1 MERKRL
7 KIINQ
12 NVNLTKINKAGNSES
27 TEHDN
32 YDPFADSFDSNM
44 LNEIES
50 TLKQEDTNFKSQH
63 HNKNINNMSLLF
75 SDHSVTQTFKKHV
88 DQLFENI
95 EQSICYMGPDN
106 QNDSFADEI
115 FDVFTFKDEEAKENV
130 NLNDTQIQQGLNK
143 TRDMNCSLGSLLKK
157 ALVKNAGNS
166 VQLSQKSVINYDV
179 TLNRSLT
186 TESESKFRS
195 LGDFFGLP
203 DTVKQLI
210 KHYKGIEN
218 LYDWQKECL
227 DLAVSNRSNLI
238 YALPTSG
245 GKTLVA
251 EILMLREILCYQKNV
266 IFVLPFVAIVQEKV
280 WDMSPFAV
288 ALDFLVEEYASS
300 KGTYPPKKRRRKHSV
315 YIATVEKAL
324 GLVNSLIET
333 GRLNEIG
340 LIVIDEL
347 HFIGDESRGATL
359 EICLTKV
366 AHLNGTTLAFK
377 LVATFCNFVCRK
389 YSDCWDECHCWQYQ
403 RSCQVFKRQS
413 ILQRF

>member
-1 MERKRL
+1 MERKKL
-7 KIINQ
+7 KVINE
-12 NVNLTKINKAGNSES
+12 NVNLIKMDKVGNSES
-27 TEHDN
+27 TERED
-32 YDPFADSFDSNM
+32 YDPFAESFDSNI
-44 LNEIES
+44 LNEIDT
-50 TLKQEDTNFKSQH
+50 TLKQDDTNLKSQH
-63 HNKNINNMSLLF
+63 HKENLNDMSLLF
-75 SDHSVTQTFKKHV
+75 TDHEVTQTFKKHV
-88 DQLFENI
+88 DQLFEDI

-115 FDVFTFKDEEAKENV
+115 FDVFTFKDEEAKESA
-130 NLNDTQIQQGLNK
+130 NLDDTRIQQGLNK
-143 TRDMNCSLGSLLKK
+143 TSDMNCSLGSLLKK
-157 ALVKNAGNS
+157 ALVKNAGNN

-179 TLNRSLT
+179 TLNRSLIN
-186 TESESKFRS
+186 ESEFRS

-300 KGTYPPKKRRRKHSV
+300 KGTYPPKKRRRKRSV

-366 AHLNGTTLAFK
+366 AHLNGTTFAFK
-377 LVATFCNFVCRK
+377 SAATLCNFVCRK
-389 YSDCWDECHCWQYQ
+389 HSNCWHECHCWQYQ
-403 RSCQVFKRQS
+403 RSCQILKRPS
-413 ILQRF
+413 LLQRF